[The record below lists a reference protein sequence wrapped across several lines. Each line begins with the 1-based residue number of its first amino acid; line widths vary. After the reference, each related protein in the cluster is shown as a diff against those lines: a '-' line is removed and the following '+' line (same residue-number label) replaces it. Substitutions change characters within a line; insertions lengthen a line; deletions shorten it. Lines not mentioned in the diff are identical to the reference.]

1 MMPERGS
8 KLIVS
13 RFVNK
18 GSPKVLYGY
27 CSLPG
32 REGVPSPEDF
42 CLPSPSFFQNL
53 LVFSFGAAAA
63 DMVEQK
69 FLNDEGF

>member
-1 MMPERGS
+1 
-8 KLIVS
+8 
-13 RFVNK
+13 
-18 GSPKVLYGY
+18 LYGY